1 MRLRDTRRGQAM
13 VEMAMLLP
21 VLLLLFLGAWTAAN
35 LIDDN
40 NSAAQATRAGA
51 RLAAE
56 LGNAGWPNNTATGCQ
71 ATKADPCQIDKDII
85 DQVLPIVSPQLTNA
99 KVIEIDIYQPNGCIG
114 ITPFAAGTCPPNN
127 GAYCT
132 SCVCERVDAG
142 LRRRHR
148 VDRHIHRRRQ
158 LVADPCRDV
167 HLHPELSRPD
177 TSEPRLSSVS
187 GSCSRT
193 RRQPCRSSPRQIP
206 NTPLCGLRR
215 HREDDHETS
224 TEPAQPALRKGSGDG
239 DLRARLGPAVRR
251 RRPLR

>member
-56 LGNAGWPNNTATGCQ
+56 LGNAGYPGNTATGCQ
-71 ATKADPCQIDKDII
+71 ATTADPCQIDKDII

-114 ITPFAAGTCPPNN
+114 VTPFASGTCPPNN

-132 SCVCERVDAG
+132 PGPLPVNTWTPVCLGVTELIDKYTVVG
-142 LRRRHR
+142 
-148 VDRHIHRRRQ
+148 
-158 LVADPCRDV
+158 LVAT
-167 HLHPELSRPD
+167 LSGPANF
-177 TSEPRLSSVS
+177 PLSSRGQSHPAEAELGV
-187 GSCSRT
+187 RLVFT
-193 RRQPCRSSPRQIP
+193 YTSPTLSFFSQTDTQYTVMRLAP
-206 NTPLCGLRR
+206 
-215 HREDDHETS
+215 TS
-224 TEPAQPALRKGSGDG
+224 
-239 DLRARLGPAVRR
+239 
-251 RRPLR
+251 

>member
-56 LGNAGWPNNTATGCQ
+56 LGNAGWPNNTTTGCQ
-71 ATKADPCQIDKDII
+71 ASKADPCQVDKDII

-114 ITPFAAGTCPPNN
+114 ITPFSAGTCPPNN

-132 SCVCERVDAG
+132 PAFVNSYTPVCAGVTELIDAYTVNG
-142 LRRRHR
+142 
-148 VDRHIHRRRQ
+148 
-158 LVADPCRDV
+158 LVAT
-167 HLHPELSRPD
+167 LSG
-177 TSEPRLSSVS
+177 SENFPLSSRGQSHPAEAELGV
-187 GSCSRT
+187 RLVFT
-193 RRQPCRSSPRQIP
+193 YTSPTLSFFTQTDTQYTVMRLAP
-206 NTPLCGLRR
+206 
-215 HREDDHETS
+215 TS
-224 TEPAQPALRKGSGDG
+224 
-239 DLRARLGPAVRR
+239 
-251 RRPLR
+251 

>member
-56 LGNAGWPNNTATGCQ
+56 LGNAGYPTSTASGCQ
-71 ATKADPCQIDKDII
+71 ATNADPCQIDKDII

-114 ITPFAAGTCPPNN
+114 VTPFAAGTCPPNN

-132 SCVCERVDAG
+132 PAFVNSYTPVCAG
-142 LRRRHR
+142 
-148 VDRHIHRRRQ
+148 VT
-158 LVADPCRDV
+158 
-167 HLHPELSRPD
+167 ELIDSYSVNGLNP
-177 TSEPRLSSVS
+177 TLISATFPLSSRGQSHPAEAELGV
-187 GSCSRT
+187 RLVFT
-193 RRQPCRSSPRQIP
+193 YTSPTLSFFTQTDTQYTVMRLAP
-206 NTPLCGLRR
+206 
-215 HREDDHETS
+215 TS
-224 TEPAQPALRKGSGDG
+224 
-239 DLRARLGPAVRR
+239 
-251 RRPLR
+251 